1 MRLRRLRLRRGRGL
15 TSDSP
20 VATTA
25 RPPTTGPTVAMP
37 TPAAPV
43 PPTPHLGDATPDAV
57 PETGPGRADAR
68 PPGAGT
74 VRTFHPRRSPLGPRR
89 AEALARLWP
98 TYGFAVDD
106 PDRPPPLTAAG
117 VLDTERLL
125 GRHVPLVVEI
135 GSGMGEAV
143 LAMAA
148 ADPDRSYLA
157 CDAHVPGVANLVADL
172 VDGGPDNV
180 RVAVGDAL
188 ELLRRWVPAGSLDA
202 VHAFF
207 PDPWPKARHHKR
219 RLLRPDRLAFL
230 ASRLT
235 LGGTLH
241 VATDWAP
248 YADEILAAVDADPSL
263 VNTCD
268 GFAPRPAHRPVTKFE
283 ERAAAAGRPAYDV
296 VAVRR

>member
-1 MRLRRLRLRRGRGL
+1 M
-15 TSDSP
+15 
-20 VATTA
+20 
-25 RPPTTGPTVAMP
+25 
-37 TPAAPV
+37 
-43 PPTPHLGDATPDAV
+43 
-57 PETGPGRADAR
+57 
-68 PPGAGT
+68 
-74 VRTFHPRRSPLGPRR
+74 
-89 AEALARLWP
+89 
-98 TYGFAVDD
+98 
-106 PDRPPPLTAAG
+106 
-117 VLDTERLL
+117 
-125 GRHVPLVVEI
+125 VVEI

-148 ADPDRSYLA
+148 ADPARDYLA
-157 CDAHVPGVANLVADL
+157 CEAHVPGVANLLVAL
-172 VDGGPDNV
+172 TDGGPGNV
-180 RVAVGDAL
+180 RVAAGDAL

-230 ASRLT
+230 ASRLAV
-235 LGGTLH
+235 GGTLH

-248 YADEILAAVDADPSL
+248 YADEILAAVDAEPTL

-283 ERAAAAGRPAYDV
+283 ERAAAAGRAALDV